1 MITVLVAER
10 IGAQEPRNAV
20 ADSLATLRILVESEE
35 MPLANAAVRI
45 RASDRYDDA
54 GTTGPS
60 GLTVLRLAPGRY
72 TVMAAR
78 IGFQSDSLDIAL
90 TAGQDTSVTLALV
103 AEAVE
108 VEEVTV
114 RSTRSER
121 RIEDQPLRVEVL
133 AEEEIEEK
141 LLMTPG
147 DISMM
152 LNESGGIR
160 VQNTSPSLGGA
171 NVRIQGLR
179 GRYSLLLSDGLPLY
193 GGQAGSLGLLQ
204 VPPMDLGQV
213 EVIKGAASALYG
225 SSALGGVINLI
236 SRQPAADARG
246 SRELL
251 LNGTTLGGADAV
263 LFTSGRLG
271 EEWGYSFLGSGHRQG
286 RADRD
291 DDGWTDVPGY
301 ERIVA
306 RPRFFWEDEQGHS
319 LFLTAGVT
327 LEDRAG
333 GTLAGRLAPDGST
346 YTEDLTTRR
355 FDLGSVGRYELGSGW
370 LLVTRAS
377 GMTQRHG
384 HTFGLDRER
393 DRHTTGFG
401 EAALSRG
408 TTRGV
413 SVFGVAVQG
422 DWYRNRDLPAFDFTH
437 TVPGFFAH
445 QEWTPSERITFAGSA
460 RLDHH
465 SEYGTFVNP
474 RLSALAR
481 MTPVWIIRASAGT
494 GFYAPTPFTEETEV
508 TGLARLVP
516 LAGLRAEKARSAS
529 LDVGGTVGPFEVNG
543 TLFGSVIDRAVQ
555 LRAAADPARFEL
567 VNADGPTRTWGGELL
582 ARYRH
587 EPWHLTVSYTYTRST
602 EVDPE
607 SADPAARRE
616 VALTPRHSL
625 GVVGMWEEEGR
636 TRIGLE
642 LYYTGRQALDEN
654 PYRTTS
660 RPYLI
665 MGLLAERRVGSA
677 RLFVNFENFTNVRQT
692 KHDPLVLPS
701 RAADGRWTTD
711 AWAPLE
717 GRVLNG
723 GVRVRF

>member
-1 MITVLVAER
+1 MLTSTLE
-10 IGAQEPRNAV
+10 AQEAGV
-20 ADSLATLRILVESEE
+20 ATPPDSLATLRVSVTAAGTT
-35 MPLANAAVRI
+35 LADATVRVRSRI
-45 RASDRYDDA
+45 RAHAPQSTNA
-54 GTTGPS
+54 S
-60 GLTVLRLAPGRY
+60 GLAVLRLPPGTY
-72 TVMAAR
+72 TVIAGR
-78 IGFQSDSLDIAL
+78 IGFQPDSFLVSLRA
-90 TAGQDTSVTLALV
+90 AEDTSVSFQLEP
-103 AEAVE
+103 EAVE
-108 VEEVTV
+108 LEELTI
-114 RSTRSER
+114 RSTRSGR
-121 RIEDQPLRVEVL
+121 RIENQPLRVEVL
-133 AEEEIEEK
+133 AQEEIEEK

-152 LNESGGIR
+152 LNESGGMR

-236 SRQPAADARG
+236 SKQPDADARG

-251 LNGTTLGGADAV
+251 LNGTTLGGAYAV
-263 LFTSGRLG
+263 LFTTGRLG
-271 EEWGYSFLGSGHRQG
+271 GQWGYSFLGSGHRQG
-286 RADRD
+286 RVDRD

-306 RPRFFWEDEQGHS
+306 RPRLFWEDERGHS
-319 LFLTAGVT
+319 LFLTGGVT

-333 GTLAGRLAPDGST
+333 GTLAGRFAPDGST
-346 YTEDLTTRR
+346 YAEDLATGR
-355 FDLGSVGRYELGSGW
+355 FDVGSVGRFALGSGW
-370 LLVTRAS
+370 LMVTRAS

-384 HTFGLDRER
+384 HTFGADRER

-401 EAALSRG
+401 EVALSRA
-408 TTRGV
+408 TARGV
-413 SVFGVAVQG
+413 SVLGVAVQA

-437 TVPGFFAH
+437 AAPGLFAH
-445 QEWTPSERITFAGSA
+445 QEWSPGDRITLAGSA
-460 RLDHH
+460 RLDRH
-465 SEYGTFVNP
+465 SEYGTFLNP

-481 MTPVWIIRASAGT
+481 MTPTWTVRASAGT

-508 TGLARLVP
+508 TGLARVAP

-529 LDVGGTVGPFEVNG
+529 FDVGGAVGPFEVNG
-543 TLFGSVIDRAVQ
+543 TVFGSAIDRAVQ
-555 LRAAADPARFEL
+555 LRAAPEPGRFEL
-567 VNADGPTRTWGGELL
+567 VNTDGATRTWGGELL
-582 ARYRH
+582 VRLRH
-587 EPWHLTVSYTYTRST
+587 EPWHLTASYTYTRST
-602 EVDPE
+602 EVDPG
-607 SADPAARRE
+607 STDTTIRRE

-642 LYYTGRQALDEN
+642 LYYTGRQSLDEN

-660 RPYLI
+660 RPYLVL
-665 MGLLAERRVGSA
+665 GLLAERRVGPA

-692 KHDPLVLPS
+692 RHDPLVLPT

-717 GRVLNG
+717 GRVVNG
-723 GVRVRF
+723 GARLTF